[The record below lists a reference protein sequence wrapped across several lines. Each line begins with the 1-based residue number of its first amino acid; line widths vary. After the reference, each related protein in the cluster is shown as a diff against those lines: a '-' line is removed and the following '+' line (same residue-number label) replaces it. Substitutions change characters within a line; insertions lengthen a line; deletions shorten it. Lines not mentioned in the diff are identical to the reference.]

1 MEKDINKKVLVKDVL
16 KITKGQLLCGNPE
29 EEIRNITNN
38 TEDITKGDFFIGLIG
53 SKNGG
58 IYFEN
63 AFEKDAKGVI
73 LQDIEITK
81 EQQDKYKD
89 KVIIKVENTL
99 IALQKIA
106 EYKRSMYNIPIV
118 AVTGSVGKTST
129 KDIVANVISQKYNTL
144 KTEGNYN
151 NEIGVPLTLLR
162 LENHEAAVV
171 EMGMNHLGE
180 ISFLSNL
187 TRPTLCVIT
196 NVGTAHI
203 GNLGSRQNILK
214 AKLEILD
221 GNKEKEL
228 VLNNDN
234 DMLNMFNTTKNNDI
248 NIISYGIEEKS
259 DIYAT
264 DIIEKEES
272 SSFICHI
279 KEEAF
284 KVEIPVA
291 GRHFIYNALCAA
303 AVGNKLGLNN
313 EEIKKGIETFKLTK
327 KRMDIDVLK
336 NDIKIINDS
345 YNASYES
352 MKGALENLSRYK
364 TRRIAVLG
372 DMFELGEYSEEM
384 HRKVGKE
391 VVENNIDI
399 LMCAGESSKYIAE
412 QAKQDG
418 MKDENIYYFED
429 KEEIYTKLK
438 NIIKKDDVILFKASN
453 GMKFF
458 ELVER
463 LKKEDV

>member
-279 KEEAF
+279 KEDAF

-303 AVGNKLGLNN
+303 AVGN
-313 EEIKKGIETFKLTK
+313 
-327 KRMDIDVLK
+327 
-336 NDIKIINDS
+336 
-345 YNASYES
+345 
-352 MKGALENLSRYK
+352 
-364 TRRIAVLG
+364 
-372 DMFELGEYSEEM
+372 
-384 HRKVGKE
+384 
-391 VVENNIDI
+391 
-399 LMCAGESSKYIAE
+399 
-412 QAKQDG
+412 
-418 MKDENIYYFED
+418 
-429 KEEIYTKLK
+429 
-438 NIIKKDDVILFKASN
+438 
-453 GMKFF
+453 
-458 ELVER
+458 
-463 LKKEDV
+463 